1 MVVTLVCVFSLV
13 VSNLGLTQLIAVTL
27 PVLMIIY
34 PVAIVLIV
42 LSYFHKWIGQRNTIY
57 IGAILG
63 ALVIS
68 LFNGLESANIKFDVI
83 TNVLQMLPLYKEGI
97 GWLLPSCVGGVIGY
111 FLYRPKESGELQ
123 KKGA

>member
-1 MVVTLVCVFSLV
+1 
-13 VSNLGLTQLIAVTL
+13 
-27 PVLMIIY
+27 VLMIIY

-42 LSYFHKWIGQRNTIY
+42 LSYFHKWIGQRNTVY

-63 ALVIS
+63 ALLIS
-68 LFNGLESANIKFDVI
+68 IFNGLESANIKFDAI

-97 GWLLPSCVGGVIGY
+97 GWLLPSCIGGVIGY
-111 FLYRPKESGELQ
+111 FLYRPNESSELQ

>member
-1 MVVTLVCVFSLV
+1 M

-27 PVLMIIY
+27 PVLIIIY

-63 ALVIS
+63 AFVIS
-68 LFNGLESANIKFDVI
+68 LFNGLESVNVKFGELS
-83 TNVLQMLPLYKEGI
+83 NLLQLLPLYKEGI
-97 GWLLPSCVGGVIGY
+97 GWLLPSCIGGVVGF
-111 FLYRPKESGELQ
+111 FLYRPKESSELQ